1 MNREWVDTLSN
12 NLDNEINAN
21 LTPEEIESFVISI
34 APKFWSQ
41 RKLDRF
47 VFDFVRMNASKDHM
61 RSVISINSPQNY
73 LTGNALTEIPQEF
86 LELPHLKIEGCDNL
100 LELPAEL
107 KIRVLILLGES
118 NLLSMHPETEIDNI
132 VLNPN
137 PTRYTREG
145 YYDNRFLQL
154 DKSQIDKLN
163 ELGLLFKLINQVLS
177 KEFIL
182 EKSIRVSD
190 VGFNFEKYVD
200 SALNIAKFLDQNKEE
215 LINRGVDF
223 QSLRDSIYISLNI
236 NEERDICNQIDAE
249 RVSIIEKF
257 TGFFRRVVA

>member
-1 MNREWVDTLSN
+1 MNKEWEDILSN
-12 NLDNEINAN
+12 DLDKDINAD
-21 LTPEEIESFVISI
+21 LSPKEIESFVTSI

-47 VFDFVRMNASKDHM
+47 IFDFVRMNASKDYM
-61 RSVISINSPQNY
+61 RSVININSPRNY
-73 LTGNALTEIPQEF
+73 LTGDALTEIPQEF
-86 LELPHLKIEGCDNL
+86 LELPHLKIENCDNL

-107 KIRVLILLGES
+107 KVRVLILLGES

-145 YYDNRFLQL
+145 YYDDRFLQL

-200 SALNIAKFLDQNKEE
+200 SALNIAKFLDQNKED
-215 LINRGVDF
+215 LMNRGIDF
-223 QSLRDSIYISLNI
+223 QSLRDSIYNSPVI
-236 NEERDICNQIDAE
+236 NEELDIPNQVVVE
-249 RVSIIEKF
+249 RLSIMEKF